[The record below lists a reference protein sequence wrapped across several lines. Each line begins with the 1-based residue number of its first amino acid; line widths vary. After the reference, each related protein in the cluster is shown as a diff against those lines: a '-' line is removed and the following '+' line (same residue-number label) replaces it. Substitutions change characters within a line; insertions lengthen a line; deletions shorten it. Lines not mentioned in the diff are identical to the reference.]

1 MEEQKQQHVEIDLS
15 REVAEGIY
23 SNLAVISHSASEF
36 IVDFARLMPG
46 VPKPQ
51 VMSRI
56 IMTPEN
62 AKRLLYALQDNVRKY
77 ENTNGEIRLRRSND
91 PVFPI
96 DLGAGGQA

>member
-36 IVDFARLMPG
+36 IVDFA
-46 VPKPQ
+46 
-51 VMSRI
+51 SRI

-62 AKRLLYALQDNVRKY
+62 AKRLLYALQDNIRKY
-77 ENTNGEIRLRRSND
+77 ENTNGEIRLRRGND

>member
-1 MEEQKQQHVEIDLS
+1 
-15 REVAEGIY
+15 
-23 SNLAVISHSASEF
+23 
-36 IVDFARLMPG
+36 MPG

-77 ENTNGEIRLRRSND
+77 ENTATTPCSR
-91 PVFPI
+91 
-96 DLGAGGQA
+96 